1 MVFYPVYKLPS
12 WLATALRMLRKA
24 GILLVRAQGSVTQAM
39 AVARCQQFHFPHS
52 QRCDSEGA
60 RDIPQAPHFR
70 SCTEFS
76 EQEAGSSVQSKFPCS
91 FPKGSTGCTVFQ
103 GCSPLDFLWEDNTE
117 QGSQHL
123 YSPKENNLQHKVFSF
138 LKKKNYGKCSYITQI
153 LRRNKWDICV
163 PIYCI
168 LYILYCIYYIMYHVA
183 YIFKPLEKGEINVCC
198 LSPQSVYFVIAV

>member
-138 LKKKNYGKCSYITQI
+138 LKKKIMVNVVILLRFSEETNGIYVCPYI
-153 LRRNKWDICV
+153 V
-163 PIYCI
+163 
-168 LYILYCIYYIMYHVA
+168 YYIFYTV
-183 YIFKPLEKGEINVCC
+183 YIISC
-198 LSPQSVYFVIAV
+198 IT